1 MKTRKVSIVGNWRVY
16 GEKDWSPYSPLVLY
30 VNDRRPDSTEYG
42 LLHSAVN
49 IDYVYQHSAVNIDYV
64 YQLVDYYNSG
74 RIDNGLV
81 YDLAVED

>member
-16 GEKDWSPYSPLVLY
+16 GEKDWSPYSPLVVY

-42 LLHSAVN
+42 LL
-49 IDYVYQHSAVNIDYV
+49 HSAVNIDYV

>member
-49 IDYVYQHSAVNIDYV
+49 IDYVYQ
-64 YQLVDYYNSG
+64 LVDYYNSG